1 MNMPID
7 DPRQEAILGAAWQCF
22 AAYGFRKTTMDD
34 IARGAGMSR
43 PALYQHYR
51 SKEDIFRRLAQLFYD
66 EAAAGLARAL
76 SGSGDPPAALQAAF
90 LAQGGRIAEAMLG
103 SPHGMELLDT
113 SKATAGDIA
122 ETGEARLR
130 LIYAD
135 WLETGRAEGRLT
147 FEGDAGALASTI
159 TRALK
164 GMKSDCIDFDTY
176 KASLAQL
183 ARVMGRGLS
192 AG

>member
-1 MNMPID
+1 MNMSID

-22 AAYGFRKTTMDD
+22 SAYGFKKTTMDD

-43 PALYQHYR
+43 PALYQHYH
-51 SKEDIFRRLAQLFYD
+51 SKEDIFRRLALLYFD
-66 EAAAGLARAL
+66 EAAGAMERAL
-76 SGSGDPPAALQAAF
+76 AGPGDVGSQLHAAF
-90 LAQGGRIAEAMLG
+90 VAQGGRIAEAMLG

-122 ETGEARLR
+122 ETGEARLQA
-130 LIYAD
+130 IYAD
-135 WLETGRAEGRLT
+135 WLEQGRAAGRLV
-147 FEGDAGALASTI
+147 FEGEAAALALTM

-164 GMKSDCIDFDTY
+164 GLKSESVSFDTY
-176 KASLAQL
+176 RASLAQM
-183 ARVMGRGLS
+183 ARVLGRGLS